1 MTGGKLSGDLGVEL
15 MGKIVAPDYKEGKAY
30 FSFLYI
36 FQTLSVMFSF

>member
-1 MTGGKLSGDLGVEL
+1 MTGGKWSGDLAAEL
-15 MGKIVAPDYKEGKAY
+15 IAKIIASDYKERKAY